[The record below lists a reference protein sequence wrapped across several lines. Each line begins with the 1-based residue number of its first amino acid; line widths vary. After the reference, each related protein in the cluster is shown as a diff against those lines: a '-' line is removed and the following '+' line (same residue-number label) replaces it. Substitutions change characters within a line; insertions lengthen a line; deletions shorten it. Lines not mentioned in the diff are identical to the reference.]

1 MKYVVD
7 FVNWVRYVR
16 FNLDLVILVWVM
28 WLLGLGV
35 FIPKIGGYFA
45 IVSIVLAIFVTLRR
59 I

>member
-7 FVNWVRYVR
+7 FVNWVRYTR
-16 FNLDLVILVWVM
+16 FSLGVVILVWVM